1 MATKTINYTSL
12 VNSRTPTTGY
22 MTIGYSSGGTN
33 NDADV
38 TFPALGVTGVI
49 SEVRLYYAWD
59 NSAAGEGFQA
69 ATTHKAGSN
78 TYSISGSSGSG
89 SVVLTSGYSNT
100 AAWSINICGAVA
112 TNSTSKGYYK
122 SATYLYVIVTY
133 TPYTACG
140 APTACSVNA
149 TLAEGNVTLS
159 WSGAT
164 NGTNNTISSYE
175 IQYSESS
182 DNTTWGSWNALTTV
196 TTTATSGSVSVAP
209 PSTRGYYRRFQVRTR
224 GTAGASYY
232 SGWKISTNSVR
243 RNTVPNPPTTAI
255 ASPATYNDETV
266 TLTWSGASGGTSAI
280 KGYKISSRTS
290 SDNSSWSSWTVLATL
305 TLSASSGSYSP
316 DVTRTPGIYTQFS
329 ISTIDALDVYSTEKV
344 SNSIYCSITAC
355 GSPTSCY
362 VSATLSEGNVTLLWS
377 GASNGAGNTI
387 MSYEIQYSDSS
398 DGSTWGSWMALTT
411 VSSTSTSGSLSVSP
425 PSTRGDYRRF
435 QVRTQ
440 GTAGESFYSG
450 WAVSSNNVRK
460 NTLPTAPTSFVALPQ
475 IYEVNLVTLTW
486 NGVVP
491 GTSAI
496 KQYVIQQSTSVDGIT
511 WSAYEAL
518 ATIVSSATS
527 GNYQTSAS
535 SVAGTYT
542 RYRISVTD
550 VLDAVSPYVVS
561 NQVKKNSPPSTPAI
575 TAPTA
580 GSSTYN
586 TTPRF
591 LITTGVDADGQLQMA
606 GVKIGTSAWQDS
618 LNDAEFFS
626 VNGCL
631 GNNVA
636 TIYKAGVMATG
647 IKSVAFRSVDYGVES
662 SSPEVTRSFTVLQSP
677 FEAIIANE
685 TKVKAVHIQELRT
698 AINNIR
704 RYYGMATI
712 NWSEELISGKTY
724 VRNWPN
730 HITEMRKA
738 IDSVIVLINGF
749 DTSQTF
755 DVPTV
760 TWLPIGTGRPK
771 ADVMQQLYDLVLT
784 L

>member
-1 MATKTINYTSL
+1 
-12 VNSRTPTTGY
+12 
-22 MTIGYSSGGTN
+22 
-33 NDADV
+33 
-38 TFPALGVTGVI
+38 
-49 SEVRLYYAWD
+49 
-59 NSAAGEGFQA
+59 
-69 ATTHKAGSN
+69 
-78 TYSISGSSGSG
+78 
-89 SVVLTSGYSNT
+89 
-100 AAWSINICGAVA
+100 
-112 TNSTSKGYYK
+112 
-122 SATYLYVIVTY
+122 
-133 TPYTACG
+133 
-140 APTACSVNA
+140 
-149 TLAEGNVTLS
+149 
-159 WSGAT
+159 
-164 NGTNNTISSYE
+164 
-175 IQYSESS
+175 
-182 DNTTWGSWNALTTV
+182 
-196 TTTATSGSVSVAP
+196 
-209 PSTRGYYRRFQVRTR
+209 
-224 GTAGASYY
+224 
-232 SGWKISTNSVR
+232 
-243 RNTVPNPPTTAI
+243 
-255 ASPATYNDETV
+255 
-266 TLTWSGASGGTSAI
+266 
-280 KGYKISSRTS
+280 
-290 SDNSSWSSWTVLATL
+290 
-305 TLSASSGSYSP
+305 
-316 DVTRTPGIYTQFS
+316 
-329 ISTIDALDVYSTEKV
+329 
-344 SNSIYCSITAC
+344 
-355 GSPTSCY
+355 
-362 VSATLSEGNVTLLWS
+362 
-377 GASNGAGNTI
+377 

-450 WAVSSNNVRK
+450 WTVSSNNVRK
-460 NTLPTAPTSFVALPQ
+460 NTLPTAPTSFIALPQ

-486 NGVVP
+486 SGAVP

-496 KQYVIQQSTSVDGIT
+496 KQYVIQQSTSADGIT

-518 ATIVSSATS
+518 TTIVSSATS
-527 GNYQTSAS
+527 GSYETVAS

-550 VLDAVSPYVVS
+550 VLNAVSPYVVS
-561 NQVKKNSPPSTPAI
+561 NQVKKNSPPSVPTI
-575 TAPTA
+575 TAPTV

-591 LITTGVDADGQLQMA
+591 LITTGVDADGQLQMV

-618 LNDAEFFS
+618 LNNAEFFS

-647 IKSVAFRSVDYGVES
+647 IKTVAFRSVDYEVES
-662 SSPEVTRSFTVLQSP
+662 SSPEVTRSFTVLPPP
-677 FEAIIANE
+677 FETIIANE
-685 TKVKAVHIQELRT
+685 TKVKAMHIQALRT

-704 RYYGMATI
+704 HYYGMATV
-712 NWSEELISGKTY
+712 NWSEDLISGKTY
-724 VRNWPN
+724 VKNWPI

-771 ADVMQQLYDLVLT
+771 ADVMQQLYNLVLT